1 MLKFIYAGDTER
13 QKEGQWHRWPFVYL
27 HGMAERINMASFEE
41 GGEAPDICLANE
53 SMDNYVPCI
62 GNGLPVQSWDGS
74 LSIPCLVNDSPAVCV
89 LYQRPL
95 VGFGGRI
102 ALVEDLVALQHV
114 VVPGDWR

>member
-1 MLKFIYAGDTER
+1 MLTFIYAGDTER

-62 GNGLPVQSWDGS
+62 GNGLPVQSWDDS